1 MSNVQLEEYDEV
13 VISGVG
19 GFFPKCANMGELKER
34 LLNKEELLG
43 SRWKAGKPS

>member
-1 MSNVQLEEYDEV
+1 MAETQIEYDEV

-19 GFFPKCANMGELKER
+19 GFFPKCTNMEAFKER

-43 SRWKAGKPS
+43 SRWKPGTH